1 MKSSMSD
8 DNDLG
13 IVAEINMIPLI
24 DVALVLL
31 IIFMVMTPY
40 LVRSQIAVNLPGAAQ
55 AKPQQEQ
62 PPLAVQ
68 VDKAG
73 VVYVDSRPVGAEG
86 LEAALRPMIPPGPDA
101 SVVIEADKEV
111 AFQHVVSV
119 MDTVKKLGVTKMA
132 VAVQKERKSSR

>member
-1 MKSSMSD
+1 MKSHTPGD
-8 DNDLG
+8 DDYG
-13 IVAEINMIPLI
+13 VIAEINMVPLI

-40 LVRSQIAVNLPGAAQ
+40 LVRSQINVNLPGAAQ
-55 AKPQQEQ
+55 VKPQQEQ

-68 VDKAG
+68 VSKEG
-73 VVYVDSRPVGAEG
+73 TVYVDGRAVGAEG
-86 LEAALRPMIPPGPDA
+86 LEASLKPMLPPGPDA
-101 SVVIEADKEV
+101 AVVIEADKEV

-132 VAVQKERKSSR
+132 VAVQKEPGKK